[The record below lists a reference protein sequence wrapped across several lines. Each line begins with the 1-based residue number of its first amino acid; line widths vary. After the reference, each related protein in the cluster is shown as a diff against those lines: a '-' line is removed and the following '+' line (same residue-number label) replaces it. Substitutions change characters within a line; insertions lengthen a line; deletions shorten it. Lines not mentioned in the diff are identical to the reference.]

1 MIYTVRRWKHG
12 FGIWHG
18 WHWFAWRVRYVGPF
32 GFDAPWLFEMFAEDK
47 AYSLSNA
54 PRQTAERSGAS
65 LDADVVPGDRP

>member
-18 WHWFAWRVRYVGPF
+18 WRYFAWRVRYVGPF

-54 PRQTAERSGAS
+54 AGQTPAAHKET
-65 LDADVVPGDRP
+65 P